1 MKKLLTLI
9 FAALMTLSMSMAV
22 VSYAQPQEDKKAE
35 GKAEGKDK
43 KKKKKAKKEGTE
55 EKKEEKK

>member
-9 FAALMTLSMSMAV
+9 FAALMTLSMSMAA
-22 VSYAQPQEDKKAE
+22 VSYAVPQEEKKAE
-35 GKAEGKDK
+35 GETTK
-43 KKKKKAKKEGTE
+43 KKGKKGKKGKKEATE

>member
-22 VSYAQPQEDKKAE
+22 VSYAVPQDDKDKKAE
-35 GKAEGKDK
+35 GKTEK
-43 KKKKKAKKEGTE
+43 KKKGKKGKKEASD